1 MSGGKVK
8 WVAAFAHGGNDV
20 EPSQSGMTL
29 RDYFAAASIQG
40 LRSNPHAW
48 AEMTA
53 SEMVEAAWRDADA
66 MIEAREAT
74 S

>member
-1 MSGGKVK
+1 MSVDVSGS
-8 WVAAFAHGGNDV
+8 AFPVSNGVDTDW
-20 EPSQSGMTL
+20 GMTL

-53 SEMVEAAWRDADA
+53 DEMVEAAWKDADA
-66 MIEAREAT
+66 MLKAREAT